1 MRSRR
6 LQLKLIDSEVLASR
20 MEAALEPWD
29 FPLGQKERRRIGRTI
44 TAARA
49 WTREVDRD
57 LCALIDRVSPDKQMA
72 HF

>member
-1 MRSRR
+1 
-6 LQLKLIDSEVLASR
+6 